1 MYWKVRRLC
10 RKLRE
15 GPLQRISI
23 YNDTVPHMVAHSE
36 QKNLVL
42 ELLKMLPA
50 DGNHQFSDIKNN
62 DGNTILHE
70 VATSNTTISVAEEL
84 LRRDA
89 RRNPNGLG
97 IMGLGQKAKN

>member
-1 MYWKVRRLC
+1 MKAHY
-10 RKLRE
+10 RE
-15 GPLQRISI
+15 LVFTTTQSSTWSLTP
-23 YNDTVPHMVAHSE
+23 NK
-36 QKNLVL
+36 KNLVL

-50 DGNHQFSDIKNN
+50 

-89 RRNPNGLG
+89 RRNTNGLG
-97 IMGLGQKAKN
+97 IMGLGHKAKN

>member
-1 MYWKVRRLC
+1 MKAHY
-10 RKLRE
+10 RE
-15 GPLQRISI
+15 LVFTMTQSPTWSLTP
-23 YNDTVPHMVAHSE
+23 NK
-36 QKNLVL
+36 KNLVI

-62 DGNTILHE
+62 DGNTTLHE